1 MLMHST
7 ISLINW
13 LWVRTWSRTES
24 ARNRWIRHAVKG
36 LMTRTH
42 TGKRTL
48 CAKDH
53 HKRFHDRTISLVPR
67 DLETATR
74 RQLRSCLRGDNYEP
88 DPAETA
94 RHATP
99 TAYGNMPALSSSF
112 SALSEG
118 PSSAVAPATVTD
130 VTVGW
135 PLGATPPGLL
145 APDILGTLKPCLST
159 THLPEVVR
167 AEGGARLSSKH
178 LNLPPAESAHR
189 GGRPHQRCFAGPS
202 SSSIG

>member
-1 MLMHST
+1 MRQRPPQTL
-7 ISLINW
+7 
-13 LWVRTWSRTES
+13 SRS
-24 ARNRWIRHAVKG
+24 DDLPCPAR
-36 LMTRTH
+36 
-42 TGKRTL
+42 
-48 CAKDH
+48 
-53 HKRFHDRTISLVPR
+53 
-67 DLETATR
+67 LETATR
-74 RQLRSCLRGDNYEP
+74 RQLRSYLRGDNYEP

-159 THLPEVVR
+159 THFPVKRLEVERVSPRCAARVR
-167 AEGGARLSSKH
+167 CVSRSLDAVGGAR
-178 LNLPPAESAHR
+178 PREADMYPCTR
-189 GGRPHQRCFAGPS
+189 M
-202 SSSIG
+202 

>member
-1 MLMHST
+1 MDQTCCKGVNDKNTHRKE
-7 ISLINW
+7 NP
-13 LWVRTWSRTES
+13 VRQRPPQTLSRS
-24 ARNRWIRHAVKG
+24 DDLPCPAR
-36 LMTRTH
+36 
-42 TGKRTL
+42 
-48 CAKDH
+48 
-53 HKRFHDRTISLVPR
+53 
-67 DLETATR
+67 LETATR
-74 RQLRSCLRGDNYEP
+74 RQLRSYLRGDNYEP

-159 THLPEVVR
+159 THFPVKRLEVERVSPR
-167 AEGGARLSSKH
+167 CAARVQCVSRSLDAVGGAR
-178 LNLPPAESAHR
+178 PREADMYPCTR
-189 GGRPHQRCFAGPS
+189 M
-202 SSSIG
+202 